1 MHRHWFFAV
10 MSIMIMLALGYLAGL
25 AHAEG
30 NTIQINGCVK
40 PSVEVAISQE
50 ECVWELSPIEPGIY
64 TKDSRLEI
72 RSNAPWII
80 TVKEENATGGHMT
93 EWNGNSYGNGK
104 LSIPMMVKADQS
116 VTLPNTDEIPIK
128 SGLRTGSTPQEVDFS
143 FVQQVTEK
151 DAIEGGNRYRMVVT
165 FTGSPAL

>member
-1 MHRHWFFAV
+1 MKPAWAIRIRIIGLIV
-10 MSIMIMLALGYLAGL
+10 GSLCGL
-25 AHAEG
+25 ADA
-30 NTIQINGCVK
+30 NSDTITIDSYVK

-165 FTGSPAL
+165 FTGSPAA